1 MTYVSMISKNAETSK
16 GNIASLVKNQEENER
31 KATRLVSALAI
42 NLADYETNL
51 IAGKDAA
58 DKVSFDFA
66 LMNENLRKI
75 VAAGAPRDMASDG
88 KADSRYVAKAM
99 SSALDAVKIAIMLL
113 TPEKTGFSAGFVKN
127 EDSDDFVSAETY
139 NGMTAGEKD
148 RHSPEIFWNMAKT
161 FPKRAEGKKATSA
174 SPENELLPTRAN
186 MRDAYKRH
194 FGGGELNE
202 QKTGLKTSNRD
213 NATQTLLTETTERDK
228 VWQVLDNVKNWL
240 GTGSF
245 QAFDMA
251 ESKGDK
257 AKAGITMG
265 RLNDL
270 ATAIEK
276 CIADNATA
284 LKEAE
289 QQDQREADK
298 KNTRPAATA
307 IANAA

>member
-1 MTYVSMISKNAETSK
+1 MISKNAETSK
-16 GNIASLVKNQEENER
+16 GNIASLIKHQEENER

-51 IAGKDAA
+51 VAGKDAA
-58 DKVSFDFA
+58 DRVSFDFA

-75 VAAGAPRDMASDG
+75 VTAGAPRDMTNDG
-88 KADSRYVAKAM
+88 KADSKYVSKAM

-161 FPKRAEGKKATSA
+161 FPKRSEGKKATSD
-174 SPENELLPTRAN
+174 SPTNNLLPTRAN

-194 FGGGELNE
+194 FGDGELNE
-202 QKTGLKTSNRD
+202 QKTGLKTGNRD
-213 NATQTLLTETTERDK
+213 NPTQPLLTEKTERK
-228 VWQVLDNVKNWL
+228 QVWQVLDNVKNWL
-240 GTGSF
+240 ETGSF
-245 QAFDMA
+245 MAFDMA

-257 AKAGITMG
+257 KAAGVTLG

-276 CIADNATA
+276 CISDNATA
-284 LKEAE
+284 LKDAE
-289 QQDQREADK
+289 QQAQREADK
-298 KNTRPAATA
+298 KNTSPAAA
-307 IANAA
+307 PMSDAA